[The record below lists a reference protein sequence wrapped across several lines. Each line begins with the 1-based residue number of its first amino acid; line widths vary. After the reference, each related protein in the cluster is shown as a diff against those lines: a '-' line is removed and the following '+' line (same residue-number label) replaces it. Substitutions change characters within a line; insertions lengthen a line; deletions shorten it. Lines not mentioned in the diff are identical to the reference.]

1 MTPRVACVIPA
12 LNASPTLGAVVAGL
26 RDALPAAF
34 VAVIDDGSSDE
45 THAVATRVADAVH
58 RFHLNR
64 GKGAA
69 LREGFVM
76 ALREGADAIV
86 TVDADGQHDPAFAPA
101 LVDALSGADVAIG
114 ARDRRSREMPAGR
127 RLTNTLSAA
136 AVAHCIGHPVA
147 DAQSGFRALRACVVS
162 DIRPRGDRYEFE
174 TELLILAGRRGYR
187 IAYVPVPTR
196 YPGTVPS
203 RFRPVRDSARIV
215 GTLWRFGMG
224 ARG

>member
-1 MTPRVACVIPA
+1 MTSRVACVIPA

-34 VAVIDDGSSDE
+34 VVVIDDGSSDE
-45 THAVATRVADAVH
+45 THAVASRVADAVH
-58 RFHLNR
+58 RFQLNR

-69 LREGFVM
+69 LREGFAM
-76 ALREGADAIV
+76 AVREGADAIL
-86 TVDADGQHDPAFAPA
+86 TIDADGQHDPAFAPA
-101 LVDALSGADVAIG
+101 LVDALSCADVAIG

-147 DAQSGFRALRACVVS
+147 DAQSGFRALRARVVS
-162 DIRPRGDRYEFE
+162 DIRPQGDRYEFE

>member
-1 MTPRVACVIPA
+1 MTSRVACVIPA

-26 RDALPAAF
+26 RDVLPEAF
-34 VAVIDDGSSDE
+34 VVVIDDGSSDE
-45 THAVATRVADAVH
+45 THAIASRVADAVH
-58 RFHLNR
+58 RFHPNR

-69 LREGFVM
+69 LREGFAI
-76 ALREGADAIV
+76 ALREGADDIV
-86 TVDADGQHDPAFAPA
+86 TVDADGQHDPAYAPA
-101 LVDALSGADVAIG
+101 LVDALSDADVAIG
-114 ARDRRSREMPAGR
+114 ARDRGSREMPAGR

-147 DAQSGFRALRACVVS
+147 DAQSGYRALRARVVS
-162 DIRPRGDRYEFE
+162 DVRPQGDRYEFE
-174 TELLILAGRRGYR
+174 TEFLILAGRRGYR
-187 IAYVPVPTR
+187 IAYVPVSTR
-196 YPGTVPS
+196 YPGTIPS

>member
-1 MTPRVACVIPA
+1 MTSRVACIIPA

-26 RDALPAAF
+26 RDALPAAL
-34 VAVIDDGSSDE
+34 VVVIDDGSSDE
-45 THAVATRVADAVH
+45 THAVARRVADAVH
-58 RFHLNR
+58 RFHVNR

-69 LREGFVM
+69 LREGFAM
-76 ALREGADAIV
+76 ALRESTDAIV
-86 TVDADGQHDPAFAPA
+86 TIDADGQHDPAFAPA
-101 LVDALSGADVAIG
+101 LVDALACADVAIG

-147 DAQSGFRALRACVVS
+147 DAQSGYRAFRPRVLS
-162 DIRPRGDRYEFE
+162 DIRPQGDRYEFE

-215 GTLWRFGMG
+215 GTLWRFGTG

>member
-1 MTPRVACVIPA
+1 VTSRVACVIPA

-26 RDALPAAF
+26 RDVLPEAF
-34 VAVIDDGSSDE
+34 VVVIDDGSSDE
-45 THAVATRVADAVH
+45 THAIASRVADAVH
-58 RFHLNR
+58 RFHPNR

-69 LREGFVM
+69 LREGFAM

-101 LVDALSGADVAIG
+101 LVDALSHADVAIG

-147 DAQSGFRALRACVVS
+147 DAQSGYRALRARVVS
-162 DIRPRGDRYEFE
+162 DVRPQGDRYEFE
-174 TELLILAGRRGYR
+174 TEFLILAGRRGYR

>member
-1 MTPRVACVIPA
+1 MTSRVACVIPA

-34 VAVIDDGSSDE
+34 VVVIDDGSSDE
-45 THAVATRVADAVH
+45 THAVAGRVADAVH

-69 LREGFVM
+69 LREGFAM
-76 ALREGADAIV
+76 ALREGADVIV

-101 LVDALSGADVAIG
+101 LVNALACADVAIG

-127 RLTNTLSAA
+127 RLTNTLSAV

-147 DAQSGFRALRACVVS
+147 DAQSGYRAFRARVVS
-162 DIRPRGDRYEFE
+162 DIRPQGDRYEFE
-174 TELLILAGRRGYR
+174 TELLIVAARRGYR